1 MKYTAAATQG
11 VGHRDALDLE
21 AYLRRIGYSGSLQP
35 VPTVLE
41 AIHLAH
47 ATHIPFENLDILL
60 GRPIALDL
68 ASLQAK
74 LVAGGRG
81 GYCFEQNLLFSAMLQ
96 RLGFTVTHLAAR
108 VIYPSGRKL
117 PRTHILLRVDVAGAT
132 WLADVGFGLEGLLLP
147 VPFVGGREARQF
159 GWTYRV
165 VEANGE
171 WTMQSLRDR
180 AWTDLYAFSLEP
192 QLAVDFE
199 PANHYT
205 ATHPDSRFVR
215 TLTVQLP
222 TPEVRYRLRN
232 RELVLDRGGTVT
244 RRELADDDELLSVLA
259 EVFGLRFPAGTRF
272 GYREDASRGAT
283 YTGTS
288 FNMTGEANES

>member
-1 MKYTAAATQG
+1 MKRATADTQI
-11 VGHRDALDLE
+11 ALRPDVVDLE
-21 AYLRRIGYSGSLQP
+21 AYLRRIGYTGGLQP
-35 VPTVLE
+35 VLAVLE

-74 LVAGGRG
+74 LVTGGRG
-81 GYCFEQNLLFSAMLQ
+81 GYCFEQNLLFAAVLQ

-147 VPFVGGREARQF
+147 VPFATGREARQF
-159 GWTYRV
+159 RWTYRV
-165 VEANGE
+165 VEANAE
-171 WTMQSLRDR
+171 WTLQSLRDG
-180 AWTDLYAFSLEP
+180 AWTDLYSFSLEP

-215 TLTVQLP
+215 TLTAQLP

-232 RELVLDRGGTVT
+232 RELVLDRGGSIT

-259 EVFGLRFPAGTRF
+259 ELFGLRFPAGTRF
-272 GYREDASRGAT
+272 RYREDA
-283 YTGTS
+283 
-288 FNMTGEANES
+288 

>member
-1 MKYTAAATQG
+1 MNRATADTQS
-11 VGHRDALDLE
+11 ALSSDVVDLE
-21 AYLRRIGYSGSLQP
+21 AYLRRIGHTGGLQP
-35 VPTVLE
+35 VPAVLE

-74 LVAGGRG
+74 LVTGGRG

-96 RLGFTVTHLAAR
+96 RLGFSVTHLAAR

-117 PRTHILLRVDVAGAT
+117 PRTHILLRVDAAGAT
-132 WLADVGFGLEGLLLP
+132 WLADAGFGLEGLLLP
-147 VPFVGGREARQF
+147 VPFVIGREARQF

-171 WTMQSLRDR
+171 WTLQSLRTGG
-180 AWTDLYAFSLEP
+180 WTDLYSFSLEP

-272 GYREDASRGAT
+272 RYREDA
-283 YTGTS
+283 
-288 FNMTGEANES
+288 

>member
-1 MKYTAAATQG
+1 MNRVAA
-11 VGHRDALDLE
+11 DARGARHPDVIDLE
-21 AYLRRIGYSGSLQP
+21 AYLRRIGYTGGRQP
-35 VPTVLE
+35 VPAVLE

-60 GRPIALDL
+60 GRPIALDP

-74 LVAGGRG
+74 LVTAGRG

-108 VIYPSGRKL
+108 VTYPSGRRL

-147 VPFVGGREARQF
+147 VPFVSGREARQF

-165 VEANGE
+165 VEASGE
-171 WTMQSLRDR
+171 WTLQSLRDS

-192 QLAVDFE
+192 QLPVDFE

-205 ATHPDSRFVR
+205 STHPDSRFVR

-232 RELVLDRGGTVT
+232 RELVLDRGRTVT

-272 GYREDASRGAT
+272 SYREDA
-283 YTGTS
+283 
-288 FNMTGEANES
+288 